1 MIDTLRHRMSTM
13 KLWHGVVAA
22 VAIIAI
28 AGLLSLTIGVNVFFP
43 HGTHR

>member
-1 MIDTLRHRMSTM
+1 M
-13 KLWHGVVAA
+13 KLWHGILAA

-43 HGTHR
+43 HVAHR